1 MEKSKKTLKMIGI
14 CIIGLVIVVAV
25 NMLKKPEDPFKNP
38 KDVGFRYQHIEE
50 KNLLNNSENDTY
62 FVYFYETGNKQCE
75 EVNDDVKKTLSGH
88 SNLYFFNVEDTTLKI
103 VKDFEYKKL
112 DGPVIGK
119 KTVKIS
125 GMHCDHCVR
134 AVTEAINK
142 IDGASAKV
150 NLKKKEAV
158 VSYEKVVEDAAIREA
173 VEKAGY
179 TVQSIQG

>member
-1 MEKSKKTLKMIGI
+1 MAN
-14 CIIGLVIVVAV
+14 VIVVAV
-25 NMLKKPEDPFKNP
+25 VIVLLGFALK
-38 KDVGFRYQHIEE
+38 G
-50 KNLLNNSENDTY
+50 
-62 FVYFYETGNKQCE
+62 
-75 EVNDDVKKTLSGH
+75 
-88 SNLYFFNVEDTTLKI
+88 TLK
-103 VKDFEYKKL
+103 
-112 DGPVIGK
+112 
-119 KTVKIS
+119 KIS

-158 VSYEKVVEDAAIREA
+158 VSCEKVVEDAAIREA

>member
-1 MEKSKKTLKMIGI
+1 MGNVGNTTGSMLYGFGAFLVIYLAGVLIIRSCSGFRNGKGKRKTENRKMAN
-14 CIIGLVIVVAV
+14 VIVVAV
-25 NMLKKPEDPFKNP
+25 VIVLLGFALK
-38 KDVGFRYQHIEE
+38 G
-50 KNLLNNSENDTY
+50 
-62 FVYFYETGNKQCE
+62 
-75 EVNDDVKKTLSGH
+75 
-88 SNLYFFNVEDTTLKI
+88 TLKHLKGESPCCGGGDTI
-103 VKDFEYKKL
+103 IIEDKKL